1 LRGPTKWVRHRC
13 RQLPNINQDFVVY
26 FLSGSSPTRYSL
38 TLSRKVASYST
49 RMLALLKCLIFFVV
63 FHHIGCAVLSSL
75 DDEAH
80 VLQDSP
86 RTLPD
91 LDHQVEASNAVGP
104 NEYGIALDGSHGN
117 KAEGERELGNG
128 SMARNRRID
137 LKTNEEIT
145 FQLESFREA
154 TIRRR
159 TLQSG
164 NLYKNKLT
172 EFKVPK
178 EKPDR
183 TKAEYRPMPSK
194 LIKSS
199 KIFQLK
205 YLMEMVEFHIDLL
218 FLKNGQKFFDSP
230 DSVIPQLEFMTTGLA
245 FKHFHGFI
253 EGKKPV
259 DLHQSVKLLRRV
271 VYADTA
277 NAALSV
283 KDKKQVVYVALKT
296 TLSHVTECFPQKGQ
310 LSRTFLMYREMFL
323 RTGFPREADLLATDL
338 KKTGALNMNH
348 LPNRGNDL
356 ETVNLINH
364 LINHLRL
371 PSSKGAQSR
380 IELQLVFYMLSF
392 LRVLPTNH
400 AGNFFNRRDRSP
412 FEIQLEFMSSY
423 LNFFRNRDQYP
434 QHFYQRPNMMFVL
447 MAKNPN
453 SKPFLRRWI
462 EGFILDIF
470 EHDSWY
476 RSTLHATTPKEKFTT
491 WMGKIPDAQ
500 ASSSCVFLS
509 LILLEIG
516 ASVLSGL
523 DGEAHAARDPVRTFP
538 GVDQAESS
546 NVAQIVSTPAAS
558 TQEHQPRPKQ
568 YGIIPD
574 GLSERNDERERMRI
588 GRLETK
594 VLIASLHA
602 GSDDELSSIKKG
614 LDDLYNAFKIPIIER
629 LYPLSGLGPPIT
641 LLLPKSKPARPSRVS
656 SLVRFLTPGT
666 KARWLS
672 TATSQLPNHLKQA
685 ARLRRFVRLS
695 EARKQSRKLVPSI
708 WTGKS
713 PKPATKHINTNEHL
727 ISSPT
732 VTSTL
737 SLTPGKSTKFD
748 EPQSPHD
755 PESLHQNQLVT
766 SNRLSSATAEIS
778 QQTQLPITKP
788 SAPSK
793 DSSPTERPRL
803 LELVLEAKGVQLG
816 KPPSS
821 SPRSGVLEGNELES
835 VNDVFVD
842 DRTKIW
848 NSLQDKLIKLKS
860 FQNEEPETPKDP
872 TFQLIFLKSLYLM
885 GDYIFTHGLMPAKFI
900 ESIEIFNAKT
910 LTEMV
915 KFHIQLLFIKRGENF
930 FDAPDSVIPEL
941 EFLITGSE
949 MKHFHRSIKALPA
962 EDQKHVVYAALSATL
977 YHTPG
982 CFPRRDIQVSDWFT
996 EISRLF
1002 RRPELLEQLDG
1013 LSASLKDSADM
1024 DDLLNK
1030 RGNFPIVQLVNKLI
1044 NYFRSPSWRNHQR
1057 KLEYQLVYY
1066 ILEFLEDN
1074 YKPVMVA
1081 MLRRRREDLIFYQK
1095 QLKCLRTY
1103 LKFYRNRNQYPSH
1116 IYENPDMTFLALIRS
1131 DYVLFKWVFTYVADT
1146 FEHKSWYELRGTTPE
1161 RQFTLWMSDVYN
1173 MRLFLSC

>member
-1 LRGPTKWVRHRC
+1 M
-13 RQLPNINQDFVVY
+13 
-26 FLSGSSPTRYSL
+26 
-38 TLSRKVASYST
+38 
-49 RMLALLKCLIFFVV
+49 ML
-63 FHHIGCAVLSSL
+63 
-75 DDEAH
+75 
-80 VLQDSP
+80 
-86 RTLPD
+86 
-91 LDHQVEASNAVGP
+91 
-104 NEYGIALDGSHGN
+104 
-117 KAEGERELGNG
+117 
-128 SMARNRRID
+128 
-137 LKTNEEIT
+137 
-145 FQLESFREA
+145 
-154 TIRRR
+154 
-159 TLQSG
+159 
-164 NLYKNKLT
+164 
-172 EFKVPK
+172 VP
-178 EKPDR
+178 
-183 TKAEYRPMPSK
+183 
-194 LIKSS
+194 
-199 KIFQLK
+199 
-205 YLMEMVEFHIDLL
+205 
-218 FLKNGQKFFDSP
+218 
-230 DSVIPQLEFMTTGLA
+230 
-245 FKHFHGFI
+245 
-253 EGKKPV
+253 
-259 DLHQSVKLLRRV
+259 
-271 VYADTA
+271 
-277 NAALSV
+277 
-283 KDKKQVVYVALKT
+283 
-296 TLSHVTECFPQKGQ
+296 
-310 LSRTFLMYREMFL
+310 
-323 RTGFPREADLLATDL
+323 
-338 KKTGALNMNH
+338 
-348 LPNRGNDL
+348 
-356 ETVNLINH
+356 
-364 LINHLRL
+364 
-371 PSSKGAQSR
+371 
-380 IELQLVFYMLSF
+380 
-392 LRVLPTNH
+392 
-400 AGNFFNRRDRSP
+400 
-412 FEIQLEFMSSY
+412 
-423 LNFFRNRDQYP
+423 
-434 QHFYQRPNMMFVL
+434 
-447 MAKNPN
+447 
-453 SKPFLRRWI
+453 
-462 EGFILDIF
+462 
-470 EHDSWY
+470 
-476 RSTLHATTPKEKFTT
+476 
-491 WMGKIPDAQ
+491 
-500 ASSSCVFLS
+500 SSCVFLS